1 MSNSIRRSNALLL
14 LAGLTCICA
23 TTRHASA
30 HEGPRIWLG
39 QTDGRI
45 TTYTS
50 NDDLDPTD
58 YLVETAFLVDFDN
71 LGPGIWATDF
81 PGFESRRSG
90 NNLTSGT
97 IFSFDLAGPLL
108 YFDQA
113 SSKLQPAS
121 QIMPAPAPRLAI
133 SQSSNGIIS
142 NTGVDDGFPHF
153 AYIQQG
159 NHDHLFFTLLGDG
172 TNVTDAPAGI
182 WGIPLRF
189 QSNRLADSPW
199 VVVLFN
205 KQAPQTQFAP
215 AYNAARAMTN
225 ATPGDT
231 NFDGQVN
238 FIDLLTL
245 ARNYNAISGRWWA
258 DGDFTFDGEVGFN
271 DLLELARNYG
281 SPESFNA
288 DWAHAQALVPEPST
302 LAAALSIGLFCL
314 RRQSGSS
321 RRPAGNQSHE
331 SLVAQLQH
339 HRRGEGPI

>member
-1 MSNSIRRSNALLL
+1 MSNSTRLSNPAVL
-14 LAGLTCICA
+14 LAALTCIA
-23 TTRHASA
+23 AAHQHASA

-50 NDDLDPTD
+50 NDDFDPTD
-58 YLVETAFLVDFDN
+58 YFVETAFIVDFDN
-71 LGPGIWATDF
+71 YGPGIWATDF

-97 IFSFDLAGPLL
+97 LFSFDLAGPLL
-108 YFDQA
+108 YLDQA
-113 SSKLQPAS
+113 SSKLMPAS
-121 QIMPAPAPRLAI
+121 QLMPAPAPRLAV
-133 SQSSNGIIS
+133 SQSSNGLIS
-142 NTGVDDGFPHF
+142 GTGFVEGFPHF
-153 AYIQQG
+153 SYIQQG

-172 TNVTDAPAGI
+172 STASDAPDGV

-205 KQAPQTQFAP
+205 KQAPLTQLVS
-215 AYNAARAMTN
+215 AYNAARSMTN

-231 NFDGQVN
+231 NFDGQVD

-245 ARNYNAISGRWWA
+245 ARNYNANSGRWWA
-258 DGDFTFDGEVGFN
+258 DGDFTFDGQVGFT
-271 DLLELARNYG
+271 DLLELARNY
-281 SPESFNA
+281 SPAASFDA
-288 DWAHAQALVPEPST
+288 DWARAQALVPEPST
-302 LAAALSIGLFCL
+302 LASALSIGLICL
-314 RRQSGSS
+314 RRQTGSS
-321 RRPAGNQSHE
+321 RRFAGNQPHE
-331 SLVAQLQH
+331 TLVTKLQH

>member
-1 MSNSIRRSNALLL
+1 MPVSKLQSQFAKLVAALACFG
-14 LAGLTCICA
+14 LATETA
-23 TTRHASA
+23 QA

-50 NDDLDPTD
+50 NDDFDPTN
-58 YLVETAFLVDFDN
+58 YLQETAFLVDFDN

-108 YFDQA
+108 YFDSS

-133 SQSSNGIIS
+133 SQSSNGLLS
-142 NTGVDDGFPHF
+142 GTGFLEGFPHF
-153 AYIQQG
+153 SYVQQG

-172 TNVTDAPAGI
+172 TNVSDAPSGI

-189 QSNRLADSPW
+189 QSNRLQDSPW

-205 KQAPQTQFAP
+205 KQAPVAQFGP
-215 AYNAARAMTN
+215 AYQAARAITD
-225 ATPGDT
+225 AQPGDT
-231 NFDGQVN
+231 NFDGSVN
-238 FIDLLTL
+238 FLDLLTL
-245 ARNYNAISGRWWA
+245 ARNYNATNGRWWA
-258 DGDFTFDGEVGFN
+258 DGDFNFDGQVGFT

-281 SPESFNA
+281 SQASFDA
-288 DWAHAQALVPEPST
+288 DWARAQALIPEPAT
-302 LAAALSIGLFCL
+302 LAATLVVGALCL
-314 RRQSGSS
+314 RRKSRSS
-321 RRPAGNQSHE
+321 N
-331 SLVAQLQH
+331 
-339 HRRGEGPI
+339 